1 MTTTRWS
8 PTDSA
13 YQAQLLRAH
22 EDLRA
27 HAELRDRPGVV
38 RAPVLASWRRS
49 LAAAPGRDGTHD
61 AALAGE
67 ELAAA
72 RRAHLFSTLLPLLR
86 SRLIDPAVEAG
97 LMVALGDA
105 DGRLLWVEGRPRLI
119 SRADA
124 MGFAE
129 GADWSE
135 SAMGTSA
142 PALALTTS
150 SPMQVVGAEHF
161 HEAVHPW
168 SCSAVPVLHPHTHET
183 LGVLD
188 VTGSTEAVSPLVL
201 PLLEAT
207 ARAVQDELRGR
218 LPADAS
224 KPEGTVA
231 PRRATTPRSPA
242 APVELLL
249 TGRRTPL
256 LRRGART
263 LELSGR
269 HAELL
274 TLLHLHPGG
283 LSGGE
288 LAEQLHGD
296 PAAEGTVRAEVVRL
310 RKVLAA
316 AGGPEIASR
325 PYRLRGAVDSDLLR
339 TRAALAR
346 GDAEG
351 ALAHWPGDLLPASEA
366 PAIRDLG
373 RRECDHLRELLLERG
388 TAAQLWR
395 LAQRPE
401 AEDDLEVLM
410 TILELA
416 PADAPERAAAVA
428 RARALRGE
436 HTERRAPAR
445 NLHAT

>member
-1 MTTTRWS
+1 MTATRWS

-13 YQAQLLRAH
+13 YQARLLRAH

-27 HAELRDRPGVV
+27 TTELRGERDLV

-49 LAAAPGRDGTHD
+49 LAAVPEPGAPSH
-61 AALAGE
+61 AVLEGE

-72 RRAHLFSTLLPLLR
+72 RQAHLFSVVLPLLR

-105 DGRLLWVEGRPRLI
+105 EGRLLWVEGRPQLI
-119 SRADA
+119 SRADD
-124 MGFAE
+124 MGFAA

-135 SAMGTSA
+135 SVMGTSA
-142 PALALTTS
+142 PALALTTA

-168 SCSAVPVLHPHTHET
+168 SCSAVPVLHPHTHQT

-188 VTGSTEAVSPLVL
+188 VTGSTEAVSPRVL

-207 ARAVQDELRGR
+207 ARAVQEELRSH
-218 LPADAS
+218 LPVGPAE
-224 KPEGTVA
+224 PELA
-231 PRRATTPRSPA
+231 APPRRPRILPRSPA
-242 APVELLL
+242 APAELLL
-249 TGRRTPL
+249 TGGRTPR
-256 LRRGART
+256 LRQGSHS

-274 TLLHLHPGG
+274 TLLHLRPGG
-283 LSGGE
+283 VSGAE
-288 LAEQLHGD
+288 LAEQLHGSI
-296 PAAEGTVRAEVVRL
+296 AAEGTVRAEVVRL
-310 RKVLAA
+310 RKVLSSLP
-316 AGGPEIASR
+316 GLEIASR
-325 PYRLRGAVDSDLLR
+325 PYRLRGPVGSDLQR
-339 TRAALAR
+339 TRAALDR
-346 GDAEG
+346 GDVEA
-351 ALAHWPGDLLPASEA
+351 ALTHWSGDLLPASDV
-366 PAIRDLG
+366 PAIRRLG
-373 RRECDHLRELLLERG
+373 RREGEHLRELLLELG

-395 LAQRPE
+395 YAQRPE

-410 TILELA
+410 AILELA
-416 PADAPERAAAVA
+416 PADAPERSAAVA

-436 HTERRAPAR
+436 
-445 NLHAT
+445 NG